1 MRQELIFT
9 IIALLLVYTSQA
21 LNPIKTS
28 NKTKKTCGCGFSTIV
43 RGGHIICRRIPQF
56 CPEKFIKNSCPK
68 GSFRDCSYQKLG
80 KKICKCIKDDKHE
93 IRPKSLN
100 N

>member
-43 RGGHIICRRIPQF
+43 RGVHIICIRIPQF
-56 CPEKFIKNSCPK
+56 CPEKFIK
-68 GSFRDCSYQKLG
+68 
-80 KKICKCIKDDKHE
+80 KICKCNKLNKHE